1 VKLLRVTEQE
11 RIYALQPAELQMLLI
26 VVSSFPLRDR
36 SQTLSKCG
44 DSDRFEEAQKL
55 LDDALEEGRQATCR
69 ELQEWLQADGRFRK
83 RDEVLEWRIE
93 NDRREWLLKIF
104 NDVRVGAWTELGSPE
119 DLEQAH
125 QATTDA
131 DATRRIALMDMAGML
146 QTALLLDGEA
156 E

>member
-1 VKLLRVTEQE
+1 
-11 RIYALQPAELQMLLI
+11 
-26 VVSSFPLRDR
+26 
-36 SQTLSKCG
+36 
-44 DSDRFEEAQKL
+44 
-55 LDDALEEGRQATCR
+55 
-69 ELQEWLQADGRFRK
+69 LQADGRFRK

-119 DLEQAH
+119 DLEQAP

-131 DATRRIALMDMAGML
+131 DATRRIALMDMAGMF